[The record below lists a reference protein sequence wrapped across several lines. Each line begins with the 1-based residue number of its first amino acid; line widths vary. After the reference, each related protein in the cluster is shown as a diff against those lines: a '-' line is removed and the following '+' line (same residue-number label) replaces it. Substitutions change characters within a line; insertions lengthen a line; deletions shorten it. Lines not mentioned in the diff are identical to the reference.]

1 MLSVRGIYENVK
13 VRLLEPILS
22 KKRAKVIVTILEELD
37 ETEAGNQEVD
47 INIFDD
53 LVGVVAAREDGSIK
67 HDQYSSLKTRPSIYG
82 SQEE

>member
-1 MLSVRGIYENVK
+1 MLSVRGIYENGK
-13 VRLLEPILS
+13 VRLLEPVLS
-22 KKRAKVIVTILEELD
+22 KKRAKVIVTILEELE

-67 HDQYSSLKTRPSIYG
+67 HDQYITR
-82 SQEE
+82 